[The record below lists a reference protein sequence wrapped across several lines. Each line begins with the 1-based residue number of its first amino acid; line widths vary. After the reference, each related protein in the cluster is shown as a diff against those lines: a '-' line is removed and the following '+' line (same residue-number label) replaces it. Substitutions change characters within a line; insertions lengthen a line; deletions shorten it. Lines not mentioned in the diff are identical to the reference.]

1 MTPSS
6 IDLFDVHRLTQ
17 VLICRDT
24 NFDTDTNYVYV
35 EIVDILVRENNLA
48 QLPQKDTYKESS
60 YRWTWEEGF
69 HV

>member
-1 MTPSS
+1 VTPSS

-35 EIVDILVRENNLA
+35 EIVDKLVRENNLA
-48 QLPQKDTYKESS
+48 QLPQKDTYNESS
-60 YRWTWEEGF
+60 YRWT
-69 HV
+69 